1 MKYTPREIVDEVNVT
16 PVHPLVNF
24 GYLIGTVVAA
34 SVTIY
39 VGLGVAG
46 AQIATRIGPEA
57 EAKVGEVVFNSMFAG
72 ADLIEEGPQFDY
84 TQALAESLRSER
96 LKQRPELKLHIL
108 DEDIPNA
115 MVSPGGHV
123 FVTQGL
129 LREAETENEL
139 AFVLAHELGHYEH
152 RDNLRSLG
160 RALVFLS
167 LNSAIAASGVQL
179 PTILTGSMGLANLH
193 YSRDQ
198 EKRADIY
205 AIELMQ
211 ARYGHV
217 DHTLDFFKRLSE
229 QELDLGAVDR
239 VLEWQ
244 STHPL
249 TESRIE
255 ELEALAT
262 ERGWALEGEPTAL
275 PANQEQTK

>member
-1 MKYTPREIVDEVNVT
+1 MKYIPREIVDEVNVT

-34 SVTIY
+34 MAAVY

-46 AQIATRIGPEA
+46 AQIAARMGPKAESRVGALLFENIFSAMPLVKEGPE
-57 EAKVGEVVFNSMFAG
+57 
-72 ADLIEEGPQFDY
+72 LDY
-84 TQALAESLRSER
+84 IQDLAESLRTDD

-108 DEDIPNA
+108 DDPLPNA
-115 MVSPGGHV
+115 MVSAGGYV
-123 FVTQGL
+123 FVTTGL
-129 LREAETENEL
+129 LEDIETENEL

-160 RALVFLS
+160 RSLVVLS
-167 LNSAIAASGVQL
+167 LNSALAASGVQL
-179 PTILTGSMGLANLH
+179 PPILVGSMNLADLH

-198 EKRADIY
+198 EQRADIY
-205 AIELMQ
+205 AIEIMHE
-211 ARYGHV
+211 RYGHL
-217 DHTLDFFKRLSE
+217 DYSLDFFKRLNE
-229 QELDLGAVDR
+229 QELDLGAVSR

-255 ELEALAT
+255 DLEALAAQK
-262 ERGWALEGEPTAL
+262 GWSLEGEPTAL
-275 PANQEQTK
+275 PEW

>member
-139 AFVLAHELGHYEH
+139 AFVLAHELGHYEN
-152 RDNLRSLG
+152 RDTLRGLGRSL
-160 RALVFLS
+160 VFIS
-167 LNSAIAASGVQL
+167 LNSVLALGGVQL
-179 PTILTGSMGLANLH
+179 PPMLTGSISLADLH
-193 YSRDQ
+193 YSREQ
-198 EKRADIY
+198 EQRADIY
-205 AIELMQ
+205 AIEIMYE
-211 ARYGHV
+211 RYGHLG
-217 DHTLDFFKRLSE
+217 HSLDFFKRLNE
-229 QELDLGAVDR
+229 QELDLGTVNQ

-249 TESRIE
+249 TQSRIE
-255 ELEALAT
+255 ELEAVAT
-262 ERGWALEGEPTAL
+262 KRGWALEGEATAL
-275 PANQEQTK
+275 PEE